1 MNLRGNLDVAFKAAS
16 GSTKLEYFSVK
27 DFMHACDLIKNILK
41 NNGPDAERLREV
53 LRACPLR
60 DGTYGSVL
68 GDAGDDT
75 LDLSRLHPESVSQLA
90 LYVQLRYLESVQWD
104 RANQNSLIQQKDNQ
118 LRISQDKLQANSQR
132 IQELEREVERLKRDR
147 ERLTTAVQNE
157 DDVERRVKSRI
168 NAARVEFNEEYRRI
182 KQAFPNAERAI
193 EECHDIERKVFKKLL
208 N

>member
-16 GSTKLEYFSVK
+16 TPSRTAYFSVK
-27 DFMHACDLIKNILK
+27 DFMHACDLIKNTLK
-41 NNGPDAERLREV
+41 NNTQDAERLREV

-60 DGTYGSVL
+60 DGTNGSVL
-68 GDAGDDT
+68 GDSGDDS
-75 LDLSRLHPESVSQLA
+75 LDLSKIHPEFVSQLA

-118 LRISQDKLQANSQR
+118 LRISQDRLLANTQR

-193 EECHDIERKVFKKLL
+193 GECQDIERKVFKKLL